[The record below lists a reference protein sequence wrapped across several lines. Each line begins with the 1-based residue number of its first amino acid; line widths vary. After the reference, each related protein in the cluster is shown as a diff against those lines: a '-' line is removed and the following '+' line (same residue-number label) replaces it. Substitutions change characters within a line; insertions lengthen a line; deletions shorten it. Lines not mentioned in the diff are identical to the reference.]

1 MNLHEE
7 DGPIPVEH
15 AIGCHHLSIS
25 RMARLVAPSRSPLPG
40 SIDPVP
46 VPQKRRN
53 SLCFGWIRTPFT
65 ADAPISLAQRLAEG
79 TEKRRVYLFRR
90 RGCDNPRGIDG
101 HSAAMPRHALNLED
115 QMASADLPKGRRGK
129 GKRKRNEVEEKQ
141 ERTTRSD
148 EGRKILRE
156 ARRQQEEVEAEARS
170 DGADA
175 IDVRE
180 IGKRFLE
187 KKEQLGSHSDVSEDE
202 VDDWEDLERVR
213 LEKGEY
219 VRGND
224 VDVSE
229 ADERAIEAFRKKDGE
244 GQKTLADVILDR
256 IREKQEVVDEE
267 QERGPWT
274 SAQTIAPRGMDEK
287 VVQIYRGVGDLMKRY
302 TTGKVPKAFKVIPS
316 LHNWEEVLYLT
327 EPEHWSPH
335 ATYQATRLFASNLSA
350 KQAQRFYSLV
360 LLPKVRKDIKE
371 NRKLHF
377 ALFQALL
384 KATYKPA
391 AFYKGILLPLCR
403 SGTCTLREAV
413 ILSSALQKASI
424 PVLHSAAAIM
434 RVATMEYSGVNSF
447 FLRVLLDKK
456 YALPLK
462 VVDSLVDHFMSFV
475 REKRE
480 LPVVWHQALLCFVQ
494 RYKADIRP
502 EDKESLLKLIEI
514 QHHYLV
520 SPEVAR
526 ELQHVAQDS
535 ANKKKLAKL
544 PKPMEEDMA
553 ELPPV
558 PLGDI

>member
-1 MNLHEE
+1 M
-7 DGPIPVEH
+7 G
-15 AIGCHHLSIS
+15 
-25 RMARLVAPSRSPLPG
+25 
-40 SIDPVP
+40 
-46 VPQKRRN
+46 
-53 SLCFGWIRTPFT
+53 
-65 ADAPISLAQRLAEG
+65 
-79 TEKRRVYLFRR
+79 
-90 RGCDNPRGIDG
+90 
-101 HSAAMPRHALNLED
+101 LED
-115 QMASADLPKGRRGK
+115 QMASADLPKGRSGK
-129 GKRKRNEVEEKQ
+129 GKRKR
-141 ERTTRSD
+141 TAD
-148 EGRKILRE
+148 EGKEDRPTRPEDGRRILRE

-170 DGADA
+170 GGPDT

-180 IGKRFLE
+180 IGKRLLE
-187 KKEQLGSHSDVSEDE
+187 TKNQDVSDLDESEDD
-202 VDDWEDLERVR
+202 VDDWEGVVRDRSER
-213 LEKGEY
+213 GEY

-229 ADERAIEAFRKKDGE
+229 ADERAIEAFRKKDAE

-256 IREKQEVVDEE
+256 IREKQSGASDE
-267 QERGPWT
+267 QERSQWMDPGR
-274 SAQTIAPRGMDEK
+274 IAPPGMDEQ
-287 VVQIYRGVGDLMKRY
+287 VIHIYTGVGDLMKRY

-327 EPEHWSPH
+327 DPEHWSPH
-335 ATYQATRLFASNLSA
+335 ATYQATRLFASNLNA

-360 LLPKVRKDIKE
+360 LLPKARKDIKE

-384 KATYKPA
+384 KATYKPS

-434 RVATMEYSGVNSF
+434 RIATMEYSGVNSF

-475 REKRE
+475 KEERE
-480 LPVVWHQALLCFVQ
+480 LPVVWHQSLLCFVQ
-494 RYKADIRP
+494 RYKADIRA
-502 EDKESLLKLIEI
+502 EDKDSLLKLIEI

-520 SPEVAR
+520 SPEIAR
-526 ELQHVAQDS
+526 ELQHTPQDVE
-535 ANKKKLAKL
+535 NKKKLVKL

-553 ELPPV
+553 ELPPI
-558 PLGDI
+558 PLGEI